1 MSKNICQ
8 QKYQTTIKELVN
20 EVKKLELQNYKEIVN
35 NEEDILNNGY
45 SIVNYLENCNKLV
58 DDFST
63 KNAIVFSQD
72 NLIIEGIDF
81 FLLWNQ
87 ELSDSTRDNIW
98 KYLFTL
104 YLYAYSSNE
113 NLTLSE
119 IVKKYKDTSGVNYQK
134 PCDKI
139 LFAIIDNLNS
149 EKRIKK
155 LAEKEKD
162 TIKESSASNF
172 DFPLGEGLL
181 NGEIGKLAKEIAE
194 EINPADFESQLEN
207 QNPQELL
214 SNLFAGNMQE
224 ESPIFNLVQTI
235 SSKIQNKVSQGG
247 INENA
252 LFQEAQDMVGN
263 NSMFRDMM
271 DKANQQKN
279 TDSSDKLNKRK
290 KILRQKLKDKR
301 KKTKT

>member
-139 LFAIIDNLNS
+139 QPTSGLVQ
-149 EKRIKK
+149 
-155 LAEKEKD
+155 
-162 TIKESSASNF
+162 ASLS
-172 DFPLGEGLL
+172 P
-181 NGEIGKLAKEIAE
+181 
-194 EINPADFESQLEN
+194 S
-207 QNPQELL
+207 ELL
-214 SNLFAGNMQE
+214 PRSTYKCW
-224 ESPIFNLVQTI
+224 IW
-235 SSKIQNKVSQGG
+235 
-247 INENA
+247 
-252 LFQEAQDMVGN
+252 
-263 NSMFRDMM
+263 
-271 DKANQQKN
+271 
-279 TDSSDKLNKRK
+279 
-290 KILRQKLKDKR
+290 
-301 KKTKT
+301 